1 METELIE
8 GKEDLNPEEEEEA
21 EEETE
26 SKDFIE
32 DYTKFILKY
41 IDTNPDWAE
50 AAAIQVLNAVVS
62 NRIFCHTKIGKLNTN
77 LFYLAIGPSG
87 LAMKSA
93 SLKYF
98 VFPLLATE
106 KMIKRILPNRFSVE
120 GFISYLK
127 DSPCGLIIR
136 DEFSSM
142 FKDTSKSYL
151 GDVLEFLSELY
162 DGSIQKRATKKGG
175 IESSFNVNVSLIGAT
190 TPYLF
195 QIMEISFFVQGT
207 GNRILYFWND
217 PVPQDDTNF
226 TLPDISILEREKEM
240 ETFQER
246 LERIDMILGSNH
258 WMGLFTETSENK
270 IISFRNEMREISLK
284 ALKDKKDIDQLYY
297 IRLAEMMIKLAT
309 IKAFSSREII
319 MHKMADDESVKRKFF
334 PVAEIDV
341 DWAISKIRK
350 HIEYFKRIK
359 SEWKNTPRKKTLYS
373 DEDQLQY
380 ALVKLELAGEEGAT
394 TTEWYRSTGWLWDTF
409 KSMMQSLLTRGDV
422 EVTKIGLKNIFKVVK
437 KTEESKSS

>member
-1 METELIE
+1 MEIE
-8 GKEDLNPEEEEEA
+8 EEDFTLEEEPPEEPEEEEE
-21 EEETE
+21 
-26 SKDFIE
+26 KDFIE
-32 DYTKFILKY
+32 DYTKFILRY

-50 AAAIQVLNAVVS
+50 ASAIQVLNAVVS
-62 NRIFCHTKIGKLNTN
+62 DRIFCHTKIGKLNTN

-98 VFPLLATE
+98 VFPILTSE
-106 KMIKRILPNRFSVE
+106 KMTHRILPNRFSVE

-127 DSPCGLIIR
+127 DHPCGLIIR

-162 DGSIQKRATKKGG
+162 DGTIQKRATKKGG
-175 IESSFNVNVSLIGAT
+175 IEDNVNVNVSLIGAT

-217 PVPQDDTNF
+217 PVPQNDKNF
-226 TLPDISILEREKEM
+226 TLPDSSIIEREQDMQE
-240 ETFQER
+240 FQER

-258 WMGLFTETSENK
+258 WIGLFTEASEKK
-270 IISFRNEMREISLK
+270 IIDFRNEMREISLK
-284 ALKDKKDIDQLYY
+284 ALNDRRDIDQLYY

-309 IKAFSSREII
+309 IKAFSSRESII
-319 MHKMADDESVKRKFF
+319 QKMADDENIKRKFF
-334 PVAEIDV
+334 PVAEKDV
-341 DWAISKIRK
+341 DWAISRIRK
-350 HIEYFKRIK
+350 HIEYFKRINE
-359 SEWKNTPRKKTLYS
+359 EWRLTPRKKPLMS
-373 DEDQLQY
+373 DEEQLNFC
-380 ALVKLELAGEEGAT
+380 LKKLEIAGEKGLT
-394 TTEWYRSTGWLWDTF
+394 TTEWYKSTGWLWDTF
-409 KSMMQSLLTRGDV
+409 KSTMQSLLTRGDV
-422 EVTKIGLKNIFKVVK
+422 EVTKVGLKNIFKIAK
-437 KTEESKSS
+437 KKEESKSS